1 MSRLFAVSGWLARF
15 ARRGSLPS
23 MFAVKPND
31 ERHPTSDGRDVT
43 WVLPTCVAL
52 PSLSREFSSFISLPF
67 FKTRDK
73 TRKFPIFNIYNRIR
87 ENERFGSICIGFRER
102 WFVLCVE
109 SFRCVT
115 RTRTRK
121 EATSQL
127 SKFKYSRIFRK
138 IYNPSFFEKMYSP
151 RIATKHSCAI
161 PFEFPFFLE
170 REKKEA
176 REFKWG
182 EYGSW
187 NITA

>member
-121 EATSQL
+121 QLHSCRNSNIPGYFEKYIILLFTSNCNETL
-127 SKFKYSRIFRK
+127 LRDTFWI
-138 IYNPSFFEKMYSP
+138 SFFF
-151 RIATKHSCAI
+151 R
-161 PFEFPFFLE
+161 E
-170 REKKEA
+170 REK
-176 REFKWG
+176 RGTW
-182 EYGSW
+182 
-187 NITA
+187 I

>member
-121 EATSQL
+121 QL
-127 SKFKYSRIFRK
+127 HSCRNSNIPKRIFRK
-138 IYNPSFFEKMYSP
+138 IYNSDSSKKCIHLELQRNTLARYFLNFL
-151 RIATKHSCAI
+151 
-161 PFEFPFFLE
+161 FLE

>member
-138 IYNPSFFEKMYSP
+138 IYNPFIHLELQRNTLARYLLNFL
-151 RIATKHSCAI
+151 
-161 PFEFPFFLE
+161 FLE

>member
-67 FKTRDK
+67 FKTCDK

-115 RTRTRK
+115 RTRRGSNFTAV
-121 EATSQL
+121 EIQ
-127 SKFKYSRIFRK
+127 IFRK
-138 IYNPSFFEKMYSP
+138 GYFEKYIILILRKNVFTSNCNETLL
-151 RIATKHSCAI
+151 RDTFWI
-161 PFEFPFFLE
+161 FF
-170 REKKEA
+170 
-176 REFKWG
+176 F
-182 EYGSW
+182 
-187 NITA
+187 